1 MVGLSVVLA
10 PRVPREFDHDA
21 EAAIADEQK
30 ARLLGNAYGEV
41 AELTEAEVRA
51 FVAEQ
56 VSCLLH

>member
-1 MVGLSVVLA
+1 VLA

-51 FVAEQ
+51 FVAGQ
-56 VSCLLH
+56 VSRLLH